1 VAALAQ
7 IFLDPFYRTMRGFQV
22 LIEKDFLGFGH
33 PFQLR
38 TGHGLAAG
46 GGGGGEGGGGVSRN
60 DDQISPIFLQLL
72 DCVWQVQQ
80 QHPRCFEFNSRYLL
94 CVAEHLYDCR
104 FGTFLGNTP
113 KERPSLQRALAPSL
127 WTYLEQP
134 AVRKRVANPG
144 WGREG
149 GREGGGYGQ
158 VNRLMETPLPA
169 LLRRVRLWSDYWLR
183 WSAKPSHPPEMY
195 MRMRKAEREGEREG
209 GGEGEE
215 GEEADLR
222 LSWAWVEEEEEWAFW
237 KENVLLAN
245 EDTVQKEESG
255 KEGGEGGKAG
265 DGKKEEASAMEEEGE
280 AEDDLID
287 LHAAPAGEEGLVEAE
302 EKQEE
307 GLVSEFLYK

>member
-1 VAALAQ
+1 MLV
-7 IFLDPFYRTMRGFQV
+7 
-22 LIEKDFLGFGH
+22 EKDFLGFGH

-46 GGGGGEGGGGVSRN
+46 GGGGEGGGGVSRN
-60 DDQISPIFLQLL
+60 DDQISPIFLQFL

-80 QHPRCFEFNSRYLL
+80 QHPMCFEFNSRYLL

-127 WTYLEQP
+127 WTYLEQL
-134 AVRKRVANPG
+134 AVRKRVTNPG

-195 MRMRKAEREGEREG
+195 VRMRKAEREGGR
-209 GGEGEE
+209 EGEE
-215 GEEADLR
+215 GEKADLR

-237 KENVLLAN
+237 RESVLLVN
-245 EDTVQKEESG
+245 EDSVQQKESG
-255 KEGGEGGKAG
+255 REGGGGGKAD
-265 DGKKEEASAMEEEGE
+265 DGKKEEVPAVAANAEQEEEGE
-280 AEDDLID
+280 AEEDLID
-287 LHAAPAGEEGLVEAE
+287 LHAAPAGEGGVEEAVEKE
-302 EKQEE
+302 EEE
-307 GLVSEFLYK
+307 LVSEYM